1 MATRRRMGVVDSVN
15 EMIHQMNDQ
24 DSGEYL
30 PAEIPE
36 EIPETATDRVSA
48 MLATASGLERSELKV
63 YRLNQ
68 GSLEYCKGYKPDQ
81 FEDGNFDML
90 REQFGPGEYEMR
102 LYGPHPVTKKFGVRN
117 QVRIKFAHQTEIKH
131 SELPSGLAQVLGTIA
146 NGQAQMLDALVQMK
160 QQPQKDP
167 MEEMTKMLSMMT
179 MMRQAMGMDGQQRS
193 GSSIGEIVEA
203 IRELRSAADEVS
215 PQREEPESMMAM
227 LPKVL
232 DIVSAGMGKGQAQ
245 AEPEPEQ
252 FNQVQLPPAF
262 AQAPQQPQAQPQ
274 SEPQPAYQPNPEPVQ
289 TQPQTEEQMQFGKYL
304 FKLRAYLSALVDM
317 ATRAIPPE
325 KTAEFVV
332 DKLPDELLEIMELPN
347 WFEQLAAVAPE
358 VKNHE
363 AYLRQV
369 RDLALGMLE
378 FEDEGD
384 DNIKTITPD

>member
-1 MATRRRMGVVDSVN
+1 
-15 EMIHQMNDQ
+15 
-24 DSGEYL
+24 
-30 PAEIPE
+30 
-36 EIPETATDRVSA
+36 
-48 MLATASGLERSELKV
+48 
-63 YRLNQ
+63 
-68 GSLEYCKGYKPDQ
+68 
-81 FEDGNFDML
+81 
-90 REQFGPGEYEMR
+90 
-102 LYGPHPVTKKFGVRN
+102 
-117 QVRIKFAHQTEIKH
+117 VRIKFAHQAEVKH

-146 NGQAQMLDALVQMK
+146 QGQERMLDALVQMK
-160 QQPQKDP
+160 QAPQKDP

-245 AEPEPEQ
+245 AQVQPEPEAFHQ
-252 FNQVQLPPAF
+252 IDLPPAF
-262 AQAPQQPQAQPQ
+262 AQQVQQPQAQPQ
-274 SEPQPAYQPNPEPVQ
+274 SEPQPAYQPNPEPTQ
-289 TQPQTEEQMQFGKYL
+289 TQPQSEDQMQFGKYL

-369 RDLALGMLE
+369 RDLALSMLE
-378 FEDEGD
+378 FDDEGED
-384 DNIKTITPD
+384 DTKTIIPD

>member
-1 MATRRRMGVVDSVN
+1 MATRLQKIQQFED
-15 EMIHQMNDQ
+15 EEAAQQ
-24 DSGEYL
+24 YL

-36 EIPETATDRVSA
+36 EIEETATDRVAS
-48 MLATASGLERSELKV
+48 MLAGINGLERSELKV
-63 YRLNQ
+63 YKLNQ
-68 GSLEYCKGYKPDQ
+68 GSLEYCQGFKPEQ
-81 FEDGNFDML
+81 FEEGNFDLL
-90 REQFGPGEYEMR
+90 RDRFGHGEFELR
-102 LYGPHPVTKKFGVRN
+102 LYATHPQTRKFGIRSKLRV
-117 QVRIKFAHQTEIKH
+117 KM
-131 SELPSGLAQVLGTIA
+131 SEVNKAAMTDSLPSGLTQVLGTIA

-179 MMRQAMGMDGQQRS
+179 MMRQAMGIDGQQRS

-215 PQREEPESMMAM
+215 PQREEPENMMSM

-232 DIVSAGMGKGQAQ
+232 DIVSAGMSKGQAQ
-245 AEPEPEQ
+245 AQAQAQAHPEPEAFHQ
-252 FNQVQLPPAF
+252 IELPPAF
-262 AQAPQQPQAQPQ
+262 AQQVQQPQAQPQ

-378 FEDEGD
+378 FEDEGED
-384 DNIKTITPD
+384 DIKTITPD

>member
-1 MATRRRMGVVDSVN
+1 MATRLQKIQQF
-15 EMIHQMNDQ
+15 EEEEAAQQ
-24 DSGEYL
+24 YL

-36 EIPETATDRVSA
+36 EIEETATDRVAS
-48 MLATASGLERSELKV
+48 MLAGINGLERSELKV
-63 YRLNQ
+63 YKLNQ
-68 GSLEYCKGYKPDQ
+68 GSLEYCQGFKPEQ
-81 FEDGNFDML
+81 FEEGNFDLL
-90 REQFGPGEYEMR
+90 RDRFGHGEFELR
-102 LYGPHPVTKKFGVRN
+102 LYATHPQTRKFGIRSKLRV
-117 QVRIKFAHQTEIKH
+117 KM
-131 SELPSGLAQVLGTIA
+131 SEVNKAAMNEGLPSGIAQVLGAIA
-146 NGQAQMLDALVQMK
+146 NGQSQMLDALVQMK

-179 MMRQAMGMDGQQRS
+179 MMRQAMGFDNQSRA
-193 GSSIGEIVEA
+193 GSSISEIVGA

-215 PQREEPESMMAM
+215 PQREEPETMMAM

-245 AEPEPEQ
+245 AQPEPEA
-252 FNQVQLPPAF
+252 FHQVELPPAF
-262 AQAPQQPQAQPQ
+262 AQQVQQPQAQPQ
-274 SEPQPAYQPNPEPVQ
+274 SEPQPAYQQNPEPAQIQ
-289 TQPQTEEQMQFGKYL
+289 TQPQSEEQMQFGKYL

-317 ATRAIPPE
+317 ATKVVPVE

-369 RDLALGMLE
+369 RDLALSMLE
-378 FEDEGD
+378 FEDEGED
-384 DNIKTITPD
+384 EPKTITPD

>member
-1 MATRRRMGVVDSVN
+1 MATRLQKIQQFEDEEAV
-15 EMIHQMNDQ
+15 QQ
-24 DSGEYL
+24 YL
-30 PAEIPE
+30 PAEIPD
-36 EIPETATDRVSA
+36 EIEETATDRVAS
-48 MLATASGLERSELKV
+48 MLAGINGLDRAELKV
-63 YRLNQ
+63 YKIKD
-68 GSLEYCKGYKPDQ
+68 GSLEYCQGFKPEQ
-81 FEDGNFDML
+81 FEEGNFDLL
-90 REQFGPGEYEMR
+90 RDRFGHGEFELR
-102 LYGPHPVTKKFGVRN
+102 LYATHPQTRKFGIRSKLRV
-117 QVRIKFAHQTEIKH
+117 KM
-131 SELPSGLAQVLGTIA
+131 SEVNKAAMNEGLPSGLSQVLGAIA
-146 NGQAQMLDALVQMK
+146 NGQSQMLDALVQMK

-215 PQREEPESMMAM
+215 PQREEPENMMAM

-232 DIVSAGMGKGQAQ
+232 DIVSAGMSKGQPQVQAQ
-245 AEPEPEQ
+245 PEPET
-252 FNQVQLPPAF
+252 FHPIDLPPAF
-262 AQAPQQPQAQPQ
+262 AQTSQQVQAQREPQAQPAYQAQQDQPQPIQDSPQ
-274 SEPQPAYQPNPEPVQ
+274 SED
-289 TQPQTEEQMQFGKYL
+289 QMQFGKYL

-317 ATRAIPPE
+317 ATKAIPPE

-378 FEDEGD
+378 FDDEGED
-384 DNIKTITPD
+384 DTKAIKPD

>member
-1 MATRRRMGVVDSVN
+1 MATRLQKIQQFED
-15 EMIHQMNDQ
+15 EEAAQQ
-24 DSGEYL
+24 YL
-30 PAEIPE
+30 PAEISE

-68 GSLEYCKGYKPDQ
+68 GTLEYCKGYKPDQ

-146 NGQAQMLDALVQMK
+146 NGQAQMLDALVMMK

-179 MMRQAMGMDGQQRS
+179 MMRQAMGIDGQQRS

-215 PQREEPESMMAM
+215 PQREEPESMMSM

-245 AEPEPEQ
+245 AQAQAQSEPEAFYP
-252 FNQVQLPPAF
+252 VDLPPAF
-262 AQAPQQPQAQPQ
+262 AQPTQQVQAQP
-274 SEPQPAYQPNPEPVQ
+274 EPQAPPAYQPNPEP
-289 TQPQTEEQMQFGKYL
+289 TQPQPQSEEQMQFGKYI

-317 ATRAIPPE
+317 ATKAIPAE

-378 FEDEGD
+378 FEDEGED
-384 DNIKTITPD
+384 DPKIVNHE

>member
-1 MATRRRMGVVDSVN
+1 MATRLQKIQQFED
-15 EMIHQMNDQ
+15 EEAAQQ
-24 DSGEYL
+24 YL
-30 PAEIPE
+30 PAEIPD
-36 EIPETATDRVSA
+36 EIEETATDRVAS
-48 MLATASGLERSELKV
+48 MLAGINGLDRAELKV
-63 YRLNQ
+63 YKIKD
-68 GSLEYCKGYKPDQ
+68 GSLEYCQGFKPEQ
-81 FEDGNFDML
+81 FEEGNFDLL
-90 REQFGPGEYEMR
+90 RDRFGHGEFELR
-102 LYGPHPVTKKFGVRN
+102 LYATHPQTRKFGIRSKLRV
-117 QVRIKFAHQTEIKH
+117 KM
-131 SELPSGLAQVLGTIA
+131 SEVNKAAMNEGLPSGIAQVLGAIA
-146 NGQAQMLDALVQMK
+146 NGQSQMLDALVQMK

-215 PQREEPESMMAM
+215 PQREEPETMMAM

-245 AEPEPEQ
+245 AQPEPEA
-252 FNQVQLPPAF
+252 FHQVELPPAF
-262 AQAPQQPQAQPQ
+262 AQQVQQPQAQPQ
-274 SEPQPAYQPNPEPVQ
+274 SEPQPAYQQNPEPAQ
-289 TQPQTEEQMQFGKYL
+289 TQDSPQAEDQMQFGKYL

-317 ATRAIPPE
+317 ATKVVPVE

-369 RDLALGMLE
+369 RDLALSMLE
-378 FEDEGD
+378 FEDEGED
-384 DNIKTITPD
+384 EPKTITPD

>member
-1 MATRRRMGVVDSVN
+1 MGVVDSVN
-15 EMIHQMNDQ
+15 EMIHQQMIDQ
-24 DSGEYL
+24 DQGEYL

-117 QVRIKFAHQTEIKH
+117 QVRIKFAHQTEVRH

-146 NGQAQMLDALVQMK
+146 NGQSQMLEALVQMK

-179 MMRQAMGMDGQQRS
+179 MMRQAMGMDNQSRA
-193 GSSIGEIVEA
+193 GSSISEIVGA

-215 PQREEPESMMAM
+215 PQREEPETIMAM

-245 AEPEPEQ
+245 AQPEPEA
-252 FNQVQLPPAF
+252 FHQVELPPAF
-262 AQAPQQPQAQPQ
+262 AQAPQQSQAQAEPQAP
-274 SEPQPAYQPNPEPVQ
+274 PAYQPNPEPEPTQ
-289 TQPQTEEQMQFGKYL
+289 TQPQSEEQMQFGKYL

-317 ATRAIPPE
+317 ATKAIPPE

-363 AYLRQV
+363 VYLRQV

-378 FEDEGD
+378 FEDEGED
-384 DNIKTITPD
+384 DPKIVNPE

>member
-1 MATRRRMGVVDSVN
+1 MATRLQKIQQFEDEEAV
-15 EMIHQMNDQ
+15 QQ
-24 DSGEYL
+24 YL

-36 EIPETATDRVSA
+36 EIEETATDRVAS
-48 MLATASGLERSELKV
+48 MLAGINGLDRAELKV
-63 YRLNQ
+63 YKLNQ
-68 GSLEYCKGYKPDQ
+68 GSLEYCQGFKPEQ
-81 FEDGNFDML
+81 FEEGNFDLL
-90 REQFGPGEYEMR
+90 RDRFGHGEFELR
-102 LYGPHPVTKKFGVRN
+102 LYATHPQTRKFGIRSKLRV
-117 QVRIKFAHQTEIKH
+117 KM
-131 SELPSGLAQVLGTIA
+131 SEVNKAAMTDSLPSGLTQVLGTIA

-245 AEPEPEQ
+245 AQVQPEPEAFHQ
-252 FNQVQLPPAF
+252 IELPPAF
-262 AQAPQQPQAQPQ
+262 AQQVQQPQAQPQ

-378 FEDEGD
+378 FEDEGED
-384 DNIKTITPD
+384 DIKTITPD

>member
-1 MATRRRMGVVDSVN
+1 MATRLQKIQQFED
-15 EMIHQMNDQ
+15 EEAAQQ
-24 DSGEYL
+24 YL
-30 PAEIPE
+30 PAEIPD
-36 EIPETATDRVSA
+36 EIEETATDRVAS
-48 MLATASGLERSELKV
+48 MLAGINGLDRAELKV
-63 YRLNQ
+63 YKIKD
-68 GSLEYCKGYKPDQ
+68 GSLEYCQGFKPEQ
-81 FEDGNFDML
+81 FEEGNFDLL
-90 REQFGPGEYEMR
+90 RDRFGHGEFELR
-102 LYGPHPVTKKFGVRN
+102 LYATHPQTRKFGIRSKLRV
-117 QVRIKFAHQTEIKH
+117 KM
-131 SELPSGLAQVLGTIA
+131 SEVNKAAINDGLPSGIAQVLGAIA
-146 NGQAQMLDALVQMK
+146 NGQSQMLDALVQMK

-179 MMRQAMGMDGQQRS
+179 MMRQAMGFDNQSRA
-193 GSSIGEIVEA
+193 GSSISEIVGA

-215 PQREEPESMMAM
+215 PQREEPETMMAM

-245 AEPEPEQ
+245 VQPEPEA
-252 FNQVQLPPAF
+252 FHPVDLPPAF
-262 AQAPQQPQAQPQ
+262 AQAPQQVQAQPQ
-274 SEPQPAYQPNPEPVQ
+274 SEPQPAYQPNPEPTQ
-289 TQPQTEEQMQFGKYL
+289 TTLQSEEQMQFGKYL

-317 ATRAIPPE
+317 ATKAIPPE

-378 FEDEGD
+378 FEDEGED
-384 DNIKTITPD
+384 DIKTINPD

>member
-1 MATRRRMGVVDSVN
+1 MGVVDSVN
-15 EMIHQMNDQ
+15 EMIHQQMIDQ
-24 DSGEYL
+24 DQGEYL

-117 QVRIKFAHQTEIKH
+117 QVRIKFAHQTEVRH

-179 MMRQAMGMDGQQRS
+179 MMRQAMGMDNQSRA
-193 GSSIGEIVEA
+193 GSSISEIVGA

-215 PQREEPESMMAM
+215 PQREEPETMMAM

-232 DIVSAGMGKGQAQ
+232 DIVSAGMSKGQPQAQ
-245 AEPEPEQ
+245 PEPDAFHPVE
-252 FNQVQLPPAF
+252 LPPVF
-262 AQAPQQPQAQPQ
+262 AQAPQQPQAQAETQAP
-274 SEPQPAYQPNPEPVQ
+274 PAYQPNPEPEPSQ
-289 TQPQTEEQMQFGKYL
+289 SQPQSEDQMQFGKYL

-317 ATRAIPPE
+317 ATKAIPPE

-332 DKLPDELLEIMELPN
+332 DKLPDEMLEIMELPN

-363 AYLRQV
+363 VYLRQV

-378 FEDEGD
+378 FEDEGED
-384 DNIKTITPD
+384 DIKTINPD